1 MPLLPLM
8 PLMTINGVLPLMQL
22 MPLMKINVYQ
32 DVVFLNDVP
41 YGGIAVDVPRLGAA
55 VRALGKLDVHGVCGV
70 MPLERHENTVN
81 IDSSVEN
88 LT

>member
-22 MPLMKINVYQ
+22 MPLMTINVYQ
-32 DVVFLNDVP
+32 DVLILNDSD
-41 YGGIAVDVPRLGAA
+41 GQ
-55 VRALGKLDVHGVCGV
+55 H
-70 MPLERHENTVN
+70 HENMVN

-88 LT
+88 LMLSLMSINRFVILYVLYISSRQY

>member
-1 MPLLPLM
+1 MPLMPLM

-22 MPLMKINVYQ
+22 KTLMTINVYQ
-32 DVVFLNDVP
+32 DLLILND
-41 YGGIAVDVPRLGAA
+41 GDGQ
-55 VRALGKLDVHGVCGV
+55 
-70 MPLERHENTVN
+70 RHENTVN

>member
-32 DVVFLNDVP
+32 DVLILNDSD
-41 YGGIAVDVPRLGAA
+41 GQ
-55 VRALGKLDVHGVCGV
+55 
-70 MPLERHENTVN
+70 RHENTVN
-81 IDSSVEN
+81 IDSAVEN

>member
-1 MPLLPLM
+1 M

-32 DVVFLNDVP
+32 DVLILNDS
-41 YGGIAVDVPRLGAA
+41 DSQ
-55 VRALGKLDVHGVCGV
+55 
-70 MPLERHENTVN
+70 RHENTVN